1 MDKHVGVS
9 NEPSREAVE
18 QRREPLANTEKPFW
32 QRIWPII
39 GCGAGLFSDGY
50 LNGVIGSVST
60 ILATVYPD
68 QYKNSAA
75 QSNVSSITFV
85 GTLIG
90 GLIFGWASDHW
101 SRKWSLVVSTI
112 IIIFFAILCTGSYGA
127 NGSVQGLFAALT
139 AYRFFLG
146 IGIGGEYPAG
156 SVACAEST
164 GELKA
169 GTRNHWFI
177 MFTNV
182 QIDFGFVVAA
192 LVPMIVVL
200 ITTEQHLHTAWRVC
214 LGIGIIPPSTIL
226 YLRLKL
232 SEPESFRR
240 GTMASTKTPWWLC
253 IKYYWFRLAVISM
266 IWLLYN
272 FSSYSF
278 GLLSS
283 QLLSNLLGADSRLWV
298 SFGWNTLLTFWYMP
312 GCIAGSWLSDLVGP
326 RNALGYSV
334 LVQAIVGFIMA
345 GCYKYLAVPQNV
357 AGFVIVYGLFI
368 ALGELGKQAMS
379 VRQTSSTP
387 RYTNRED
394 AGPGDNIGLV
404 ASKTS
409 ATAVRGK
416 YYGIAAAFGKIGA
429 FIGSKTLIL
438 LYNNYYNAGETI
450 KAGQVPFLISSVFC
464 LVNAALALFLLPHIG
479 QDTIEEEDARFKAYL
494 EAEGYDVSR
503 MGLPSGESS
512 EGVVQE
518 GKEGGM
524 ALA

>member
-164 GELKA
+164 GELKT
-169 GTRNHWFI
+169 GTRNRWFI

-214 LGIGIIPPSTIL
+214 LGIGIIPPCTIL

-240 GTMASTKTPWWLC
+240 GTMANTKTPWWLC

-283 QLLSNLLGADSRLWV
+283 QLLSNLLGDDSRLWV

-312 GCIAGSWLSDLVGP
+312 GCIAGSWLSDWVGP

-334 LVQAIVGFIMA
+334 LVQAVVGFIMA

-357 AGFVIVYGLFI
+357 AGFVIVYGIFI
-368 ALGELGKQAMS
+368 ALGELG
-379 VRQTSSTP
+379 
-387 RYTNRED
+387 
-394 AGPGDNIGLV
+394 PGDNIGLI

-438 LYNNYYNAGETI
+438 LYNKYYNAGETI

-479 QDTIEEEDARFKAYL
+479 QDTIEEEDARLKAYL

-503 MGLPSGESS
+503 MGLASGESS
-512 EGVVQE
+512 ERVVQVE
-518 GKEGGM
+518 KEAGKG
-524 ALA
+524 LA

>member
-1 MDKHVGVS
+1 MDNHVGVS
-9 NEPSREAVE
+9 NEPSPEAVE
-18 QRREPLANTEKPFW
+18 QRRHSLANTEKPFW

-101 SRKWSLVVSTI
+101 SRKWSLVVSTF

-127 NGSVQGLFAALT
+127 NGSIQGLLAALT

-146 IGIGGEYPAG
+146 IGIGGGYPAG

-169 GTRNHWFI
+169 GTRNRWFI

-214 LGIGIIPPSTIL
+214 LGIGIIPPFIST
-226 YLRLKL
+226 
-232 SEPESFRR
+232 
-240 GTMASTKTPWWLC
+240 
-253 IKYYWFRLAVISM
+253 

-272 FSSYSF
+272 FSSCSF

-326 RNALGYSV
+326 RNALRYSV
-334 LVQAIVGFIMA
+334 QVQAIVGFIMA

-357 AGFVIVYGLFI
+357 AGFVIVYGVFI

-394 AGPGDNIGLV
+394 VGPGDNIGLI

-429 FIGSKTLIL
+429 LIGSKTLIL
-438 LYNNYYNAGETI
+438 LYNKYYNAGETI

-479 QDTIEEEDARFKAYL
+479 QDRIEEEDARFKAYL

-503 MGLPSGESS
+503 MGLASGESS
-512 EGVVQE
+512 ERVVQVE
-518 GKEGGM
+518 KEAGKG
-524 ALA
+524 LA